1 VPIFSVFFGV
11 VLLDEVFTLAMFA
24 GLLLILGGIALS
36 RRGAKAQA

>member
-1 VPIFSVFFGV
+1 

-36 RRGAKAQA
+36 RKGAKAQA